1 MTTGVSIEYA
11 HARASARLS
20 QRPDERM
27 WQHLHAGRS
36 VAAQLEAVRASP
48 AAAYVSGI
56 AAAGT
61 IDSME
66 LAFRQQFRRL
76 VSEVVDWAPDGW
88 KPAIALVRVLLDLPA
103 LLWLAGDHPLEWM
116 TSDPELAAFARRD
129 SLERRTAL
137 SARLPWLVAAMAET
151 EKTPGGAVTARLHPV
166 LRAWER
172 RWRALWPACSA
183 EEHAN
188 LDHLVRIIER
198 HVLRFGSLAVE
209 DAGDARLRLA
219 AELTSLLRRS
229 AAQPAALFAW
239 LGLLAIDLERLRG
252 EFVACAA
259 ADEGLAP

>member
-1 MTTGVSIEYA
+1 MTTDVSIEYA

-27 WQHLHAGRS
+27 WQRLRASRS
-36 VAAQLEAVRASP
+36 VAAQLEAVRSSP

-56 AAAGT
+56 AVAGT
-61 IDSME
+61 IDAME
-66 LAFRQQFRRL
+66 LAFRQQFRGL
-76 VSEVVDWAPDGW
+76 VAELLNWAPDDW
-88 KPAIALVRVLLDLPA
+88 KPAISFVGHLLDLPA
-103 LLWLAGDHPLEWM
+103 LLRAASDIPPAWM
-116 TSDPELAAFARRD
+116 SNDPELAVFARRD
-129 SLERRTAL
+129 SLERRANL
-137 SARLPWLVAAMAET
+137 SAQLPWLVAAMAET
-151 EKTPGGAVTARLHPV
+151 EKVGATLAARPHPA

-188 LDHLVRIIER
+188 LDQLVRIIER
-198 HVLRFGSLAVE
+198 HVVHFGSLAVE

-239 LGLLAIDLERLRG
+239 LALLAIDLERLRG
-252 EFVACAA
+252 EFVLRAA
-259 ADEGLAP
+259 SDQGLAP